1 MLDSDENDIQ
11 ARFRDKID
19 LHEAGGGKPIVAFNN
34 SDPDITI
41 RFREQFR
48 RLDLND
54 MSSNEKSPAKDL
66 ARSDSDLL
74 NIGVQTAFAGFDSCR
89 PIDIEDKG
97 LTFLKVH
104 NDNTLISDIHISEED
119 HLDDAHK
126 LNSKTEKNKID
137 PVARLNDWIDEVD
150 QKQKDLSHRVR
161 PPHQAK
167 KNDPGKVDKNSVECS
182 ERFRS

>member
-1 MLDSDENDIQ
+1 MLDSDDQNEMQ
-11 ARFRDKID
+11 VARNFRDKIAD
-19 LHEAGGGKPIVAFNN
+19 QVESGVVGKPIVAFNN

-97 LTFLKVH
+97 TVNLVLKSYQH
-104 NDNTLISDIHISEED
+104 
-119 HLDDAHK
+119 
-126 LNSKTEKNKID
+126 
-137 PVARLNDWIDEVD
+137 
-150 QKQKDLSHRVR
+150 
-161 PPHQAK
+161 
-167 KNDPGKVDKNSVECS
+167 
-182 ERFRS
+182 

>member
-1 MLDSDENDIQ
+1 MLDSEPENDIQ

-97 LTFLKVH
+97 LIKF
-104 NDNTLISDIHISEED
+104 
-119 HLDDAHK
+119 
-126 LNSKTEKNKID
+126 
-137 PVARLNDWIDEVD
+137 
-150 QKQKDLSHRVR
+150 
-161 PPHQAK
+161 
-167 KNDPGKVDKNSVECS
+167 C
-182 ERFRS
+182 